1 MADFTGYHPLQ
12 AKAQI
17 TDFETYTNEVTKTL
31 SDANKLFIDSLS
43 TVWFSPY
50 AVAFGQTFTPKLYNS
65 QAEAIV
71 AFNNTIVKAV
81 AAYNSISAANGAPS
95 IADEHTELSVANLA
109 PQGTN
114 VTYNDM
120 LDISPDGIVGMDK
133 EKTRAYL
140 EEYKNSLNKVH
151 TLLDN
156 IPYCIAFYDPGN
168 EQQNAFKA
176 LVNAIKTSLDSLFTE
191 METAISEH
199 LIDEQDKVVAGARD
213 AASALSGN

>member
-1 MADFTGYHPLQ
+1 MADFTGYHPIQ

-17 TDFETYTNEVTKTL
+17 DDFETFTNEVTKTL

-50 AVAFGQTFTPKLYNS
+50 AVAFGQTYTPKLYNS

-81 AAYNSISAANGAPS
+81 AAYNAISDANGAPA
-95 IADEHTELSVANLA
+95 IADEHAEMTVANFA
-109 PQGTN
+109 PQGKN

-120 LDISPDGIVGMDK
+120 LDISPDGVVGMDK
-133 EKTRAYL
+133 EKVRAYL
-140 EEYKNSLNKVH
+140 QEYKNNLNKVH
-151 TLLDN
+151 TQLDN
-156 IPYCIAFYDPGN
+156 IPYCIAFYDPAN

-176 LVNAIKTSLDSLFTE
+176 LVNAIKTSLDTLFTD
-191 METAISEH
+191 MEASISEH
-199 LIDEQDKVVAGARD
+199 LIDEQDKVVAGARE